1 MSDIIHLLPDNIA
14 NQIAAGEVIQ
24 RPASVVKELVENS
37 VDAGASR
44 IEVNIKDA
52 GKTLIQVID
61 NGKGMSETDAR
72 MAFERHATSKISKAE
87 DLFSLKTMGFR
98 GEALAS
104 IAAVA
109 CVDLRTRLKGEEIGN
124 RVSIEGSAVKSVEAD
139 SCSEGSI
146 FSVKNLF
153 FNVPARRKFLKSN
166 ETEFRNILAEFERIA
181 LVNPSISFALYHNG
195 TEVFN
200 LPSSNIR
207 QRILDIYGKNIN
219 SKLLSVEAESSL
231 VSISGFVGCPDSAK
245 KRGFLQYFFVNG
257 RYMKHPYFHKAIMQA
272 YENLIPAGYQ
282 PNYFVYFQLNPSS
295 IDVNIH
301 PTKTEIKF
309 ENEQPI
315 WQILMS
321 AIRETLAKSSSIPLI
336 DFDMEGALD
345 IPVYNMSKTQ
355 PSTVDG
361 MQRPALGYNPFEAI
375 KSDSYKKPDFDW
387 DKLYQNFENEQ
398 GNADEVMSFVP
409 EGSTVGSYSEVP
421 SSIGTVEVPADNTFF
436 QEMQLRCF
444 QYKGGYI
451 VAQLPD
457 GIAIVEQNRAHVR
470 ALYDQYM
477 ERLKKR
483 RSLSQQLLFPEI
495 VEFTQTEVTAVE
507 SLSED
512 LHAAGFELSNLGN
525 GSYALNSVPAGL
537 ENADTVSLLKEIVYK
552 YIELGNKAHDGICS
566 IIAFSMA
573 RAAAISVGKL
583 LSAEEMEHLLSSL
596 LACKDYHLTPDGKKI
611 MIYLSEEEIEKRLK

>member
-1 MSDIIHLLPDNIA
+1 MDIIHLLPDSVA

-37 VDAGASR
+37 IDAGASK
-44 IEVNIKDA
+44 INIIIKDA
-52 GKTLIQVID
+52 GRTLIQVID
-61 NGKGMSETDAR
+61 NGKGMSGTDAR
-72 MAFERHATSKISKAE
+72 LCFERHATSKIKNAA
-87 DLFSLKTMGFR
+87 DLFSLRTMGFR

-104 IAAVA
+104 IAAIAHVE
-109 CVDLRTRLKGEEIGN
+109 LKTRREEDEIGTVLRLAASKVESQEAAN
-124 RVSIEGSAVKSVEAD
+124 TPVGANFAVRD
-139 SCSEGSI
+139 I
-146 FSVKNLF
+146 F

-166 ETEFRNILAEFERIA
+166 NVEFSNIATEFERVAIA
-181 LVNPSISFALYHNG
+181 NPNIGFSLSHNG
-195 TEVFN
+195 TEIYN
-200 LPSSNIR
+200 LLPSSQL
-207 QRILDIYGKNIN
+207 QRIIAIFGKSMNQQ
-219 SKLLSVEAESSL
+219 LLPVSVDT
-231 VSISGFVGCPDSAK
+231 VVVKVSGFVCKPEAAR
-245 KRGFLQYFFVNG
+245 KRGALQYFFVNG
-257 RYMKHPYFHKAIMQA
+257 RYMKHPYFNKAVTSC
-272 YENLIPAGYQ
+272 YDNLIPVGEM
-282 PNYFVYFQLNPSS
+282 PNYFINLSVNPEE

-470 ALYDQYM
+470 ALYDQYT

-495 VEFTQTEVTAVE
+495 VEFTQTEATAVE